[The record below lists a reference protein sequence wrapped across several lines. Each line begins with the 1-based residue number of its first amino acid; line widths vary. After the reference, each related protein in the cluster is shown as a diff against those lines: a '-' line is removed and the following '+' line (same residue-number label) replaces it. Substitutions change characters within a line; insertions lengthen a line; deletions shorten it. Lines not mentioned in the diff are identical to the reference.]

1 MSVFKKIRRHAAIAS
16 ADFAAMFKDV
26 EIPPLPAA
34 LARLI
39 AEVNQP
45 EPDIDKVAK
54 LISSTPELA
63 AKVIKTVN
71 SALYGLR
78 TPVTNVKHAVTL
90 LGLRDIR
97 SIALAYGTM
106 EALPRPNADL
116 FDQVGFWTD
125 SLLRATLARSLAKR
139 STRGQLE
146 EAFTSS
152 LLADVALP
160 VLLTVWSEYYEPV
173 IAEWRQTSRRLSEI
187 EREHFRWDHAQAGAW
202 ILQSWEFPEEMV
214 CFIGAHDLSWEEI
227 HKLELESTVVAPMAV
242 AAHASSVLKPDAER
256 SGSVHSSAIE
266 QLSMDTSMFVQCIAE
281 VRESLGEILDLFGLP
296 DRDAGSILDDM
307 VAGVDHG
314 EET

>member
-1 MSVFKKIRRHAAIAS
+1 MSVFKKMRRHAAIAS
-16 ADFAAMFKDV
+16 ANFAAMFKDV

-34 LARLI
+34 LTRLI

-106 EALPRPNADL
+106 EALPRPDGDL

-146 EAFTSS
+146 EAFTAS

-160 VLLTVWSEYYEPV
+160 VLLTVWSDYYEPV
-173 IAEWRQTSRRLSEI
+173 IAEWGQTSRRLSEI

-214 CFIGAHDLSWEEI
+214 CFIGAHDLSWEAI
-227 HKLELESTVVAPMAV
+227 HKLELENTIVAPMAV
-242 AAHASSVLKPDAER
+242 AAYASSVLKPDPKR
-256 SGSVHSSAIE
+256 SGYVHSSAVE
-266 QLSMDTSMFVQCIAE
+266 RLSMDTSVFVQCIAE
-281 VRESLGEILDLFGLP
+281 VKESLGEILDLFGLP

-307 VAGVDHG
+307 VACADHG

>member
-1 MSVFKKIRRHAAIAS
+1 MSVFKKMRRHAAIAS
-16 ADFAAMFKDV
+16 ANFAAMFRDV

-34 LARLI
+34 LTRLI

-71 SALYGLR
+71 SSLYGLR

-106 EALPRPNADL
+106 EALPRPDGDL

-214 CFIGAHDLSWEEI
+214 CFIGAHDLSWQEI
-227 HKLELESTVVAPMAV
+227 HKLELESTIVAPMAV
-242 AAHASSVLKPDAER
+242 AAYASSVLKPDPER
-256 SGSVHSSAIE
+256 SGCVHSSAVE
-266 QLSMDTSMFVQCIAE
+266 RLSIDTSVFVQCIAE
-281 VRESLGEILDLFGLP
+281 VKESLGERLDLFGLP

-307 VAGVDHG
+307 VACADHG
-314 EET
+314 EEP